1 MVYGWQVVRLLGR
14 ETWALEVRSKTCGC
28 GVVFAY
34 RYQSCVVVVSL
45 AGTTTIRSL
54 STQRRLAGGERTSLL
69 RHRVK
74 FGTRQSR
81 FRWGFL
87 ERPDEASVTLFLRP
101 GSLSQSAP
109 NGRDDPR
116 CKRARSPPTPRPPL
130 RVPSSTPGSAAVP
143 SLRCLLYLCA
153 SSTINND
160 NTTTACVTA
169 MYTGMV
175 RGKVNLSSNRHARAT
190 FALGERKKYLLFI
203 HTFKPSLRVPPRL
216 PPACVHKPRPVFAA
230 NATPG
235 VELMLATS
243 HRFSGRGKRVP
254 GTFDGQSRARST
266 PTLAPHVGVTRA
278 SHPRP
283 NQST

>member
-1 MVYGWQVVRLLGR
+1 MASCSLVRTGNLGAR
-14 ETWALEVRSKTCGC
+14 GMQQNMWLRRRIAD
-28 GVVFAY
+28 

-101 GSLSQSAP
+101 GSLSHSAP
-109 NGRDDPR
+109 NGRDVPR
-116 CKRARSPPTPRPPL
+116 CKGARAYPPTTRPPL
-130 RVPSSTPGSAAVP
+130 RAPSSTPGSAAVP

-175 RGKVNLSSNRHARAT
+175 RGKVNLSSNRHACAT
-190 FALGERKKYLLFI
+190 FALGERKNTCYLS
-203 HTFKPSLRVPPRL
+203 TRSSRVFVYHPVCNPRAYTSRGRCL
-216 PPACVHKPRPVFAA
+216 PRMRPRVW
-230 NATPG
+230 
-235 VELMLATS
+235 S
-243 HRFSGRGKRVP
+243 SC
-254 GTFDGQSRARST
+254 
-266 PTLAPHVGVTRA
+266 
-278 SHPRP
+278 
-283 NQST
+283 